1 MSATSGA
8 FERGRGASGALP
20 ELVPGLRWR
29 RVVPGHERQLR
40 VLRRWLESLLPQCPA
55 RDHLTAVT
63 NELASNAVRH
73 TASGRGGWL
82 SVEIVWYGPVVRVA
96 VADSGAAA
104 TPRVIEDLA
113 SETGRGLR
121 LVRGMSVRTGV
132 CGDHRGRLIWADVRW
147 ADTTDT
153 TGTTT
158 ATVMSP
164 DPYEV
169 AIRDGEAALARSF
182 AGIPTWFGRS
192 TLQWWAMVGTG
203 GLVTAPSARELG
215 GLLDQLLHA
224 PPQQRPPAT
233 AQAPPFPAEERDAR
247 RYRGPGASGGTLHLA
262 AFGQGRVALAT
273 A

>member
-8 FERGRGASGALP
+8 FERGSGASGALP

-29 RVVPGHERQLR
+29 RVVPGHERQLG

-55 RDHLTAVT
+55 RDHVTAVT

-113 SETGRGLR
+113 SEAGRGLR

-147 ADTTDT
+147 ADSA
-153 TGTTT
+153 T
-158 ATVMSP
+158 ATDAAAAAAGSP

-169 AIRDGEAALARSF
+169 TIRDGKAALARHFSDV
-182 AGIPTWFGRS
+182 PTWFGRS
-192 TLQWWAMVGTG
+192 TLQWWAMVETG
-203 GLVTAPSARELG
+203 GLVTAPSAHELASLLHR
-215 GLLDQLLHA
+215 LLDA
-224 PPQQRPPAT
+224 PPPERPPAST
-233 AQAPPFPAEERDAR
+233 QARPGLEEDHHAR
-247 RYRGPGASGGTLHLA
+247 RDRGLGASSDTLHLA
-262 AFGQGRVALAT
+262 ASGKGGVAVAT